1 MDVEVK
7 TMSLDVGEHFT
18 LNETSEDSLFN
29 GLNIFVRNNGTN
41 QVLVSTDGKSILI
54 SVEKGEK

>member
-7 TMSLDVGEHFT
+7 TMILECGDHFT
-18 LNETSEDSLFN
+18 LNESSEDSLFN

-41 QVLVSTDGKSILI
+41 QVLVSTDGKSVLI
-54 SVEKGEK
+54 SVEKSDK